1 ELDQYINY
9 TAQELDLDRAVIW
22 QELRA
27 LGVKPPNASKS
38 SRIKAK
44 PNKTSLSPRYSIE
57 QQLIEVLFQNPDFI
71 PIAKENFSCDD
82 FNHPVFSEIAK
93 VLWRVSEAK
102 NNISVQ
108 DLVDEC
114 NDQEIQSVVSSFALT
129 ENNVPNQKIR
139 LEGCLK
145 KLNQFVLLDLEHNI
159 RTTALAEGQDDV
171 ETLMELVELSK
182 RRKRFNL

>member
-1 ELDQYINY
+1 M
-9 TAQELDLDRAVIW
+9 
-22 QELRA
+22 
-27 LGVKPPNASKS
+27 
-38 SRIKAK
+38 
-44 PNKTSLSPRYSIE
+44 
-57 QQLIEVLFQNPDFI
+57 
-71 PIAKENFSCDD
+71 
-82 FNHPVFSEIAK
+82 
-93 VLWRVSEAK
+93 SEAK
-102 NNISVQ
+102 DNISVQ

>member
-1 ELDQYINY
+1 M
-9 TAQELDLDRAVIW
+9 W
-22 QELRA
+22 
-27 LGVKPPNASKS
+27 K
-38 SRIKAK
+38 
-44 PNKTSLSPRYSIE
+44 
-57 QQLIEVLFQNPDFI
+57 
-71 PIAKENFSCDD
+71 
-82 FNHPVFSEIAK
+82 
-93 VLWRVSEAK
+93 VSEAK

>member
-1 ELDQYINY
+1 M
-9 TAQELDLDRAVIW
+9 
-22 QELRA
+22 
-27 LGVKPPNASKS
+27 
-38 SRIKAK
+38 
-44 PNKTSLSPRYSIE
+44 
-57 QQLIEVLFQNPDFI
+57 
-71 PIAKENFSCDD
+71 
-82 FNHPVFSEIAK
+82 
-93 VLWRVSEAK
+93 SEAK
-102 NNISVQ
+102 DNISVQ

-114 NDQEIQSVVSSFALT
+114 NDQEIQNVVSSFALT

>member
-1 ELDQYINY
+1 M
-9 TAQELDLDRAVIW
+9 W
-22 QELRA
+22 
-27 LGVKPPNASKS
+27 K
-38 SRIKAK
+38 
-44 PNKTSLSPRYSIE
+44 
-57 QQLIEVLFQNPDFI
+57 
-71 PIAKENFSCDD
+71 
-82 FNHPVFSEIAK
+82 
-93 VLWRVSEAK
+93 VSEAK
-102 NNISVQ
+102 DDISVQ

-114 NDQEIQSVVSSFALT
+114 NDQEIQNVVSSFALT

>member
-1 ELDQYINY
+1 M
-9 TAQELDLDRAVIW
+9 
-22 QELRA
+22 
-27 LGVKPPNASKS
+27 
-38 SRIKAK
+38 
-44 PNKTSLSPRYSIE
+44 
-57 QQLIEVLFQNPDFI
+57 
-71 PIAKENFSCDD
+71 
-82 FNHPVFSEIAK
+82 
-93 VLWRVSEAK
+93 SEAK
-102 NNISVQ
+102 DNISVQ

-114 NDQEIQSVVSSFALT
+114 NDREIQNVVSSFALT
-129 ENNVPNQKIR
+129 ENNMPNQKIR

>member
-1 ELDQYINY
+1 M
-9 TAQELDLDRAVIW
+9 
-22 QELRA
+22 
-27 LGVKPPNASKS
+27 
-38 SRIKAK
+38 
-44 PNKTSLSPRYSIE
+44 
-57 QQLIEVLFQNPDFI
+57 
-71 PIAKENFSCDD
+71 
-82 FNHPVFSEIAK
+82 
-93 VLWRVSEAK
+93 SEAK
-102 NNISVQ
+102 DDISVQ

-114 NDQEIQSVVSSFALT
+114 NDQEIQNVVSSFALT